1 MPSVPPASDPN
12 APAAPSYPVSPRY
25 ETASTVHGVN
35 VADPYRWLEPQD
47 DPAVQQWVM
56 AQHVYSRKA
65 LDALPTRAALRE
77 RYKDILYLDAISRP
91 EQRGGR
97 YFYTRRL
104 KTKEKSILYVRPK
117 GGEERVLIDPNTLS
131 ADGST
136 SLGSWYPSYDGKRVA
151 YTLRENNADEATLYV
166 RDVDSGKDL
175 PDVIAGAKYA
185 RPSWTP
191 DNAGFYYE
199 WLPVDPAVTI
209 ADRPGYTEIRYHR
222 LGSDPHG
229 DARIFPALYDP
240 KTFLYSGVSE
250 DGRWLFV
257 GLQYGWN
264 RNDLY
269 VRDTRV
275 SVPPLAQLPRADLLK
290 LDTPERLARY
300 AGQLGFRPFAAGID
314 ATFGVNWWD
323 GAFYVKTNYQA
334 PNSRVLKV
342 DPDRLSLAHW
352 REIVPESDAKLDD
365 ASIIGGKLALSY
377 LRNAASEIEL
387 RDLEGKPLRKVAL
400 PGIGSSSG
408 ISGNP
413 ELDEAY
419 FSFTSF
425 AVPGEIYQTS
435 IKTGQTSLWAKI
447 DLPIDTS
454 QNQVEQV
461 RYTSKD
467 GTSVSMFILHKK
479 GVVLDGS
486 NPTLLTGYGGFN
498 VDMTPDFSTLAAVWL
513 ERGGVYAVPN
523 LRGGGE
529 YGEAWHRAGMG
540 ANKQNVFDDFIAAAE
555 ALIRLGYTRP
565 EKLAISGGSNGGLLV
580 GAVMTQRPELFRAVV
595 CSVPLL
601 DMVRYHQFGSGKTW
615 IEEYGS
621 ADDPAQFRTLYAYSP
636 YHHVKKGA
644 PYPALLMMAADHDDR
659 VDPMHAR
666 KFAAAIQWASS
677 RPDHPVLFRLEE
689 QAGHGGA
696 DLVKKRVESLADITA
711 FLLDQLGAK

>member
-1 MPSVPPASDPN
+1 
-12 APAAPSYPVSPRY
+12 
-25 ETASTVHGVN
+25 
-35 VADPYRWLEPQD
+35 
-47 DPAVQQWVM
+47 
-56 AQHVYSRKA
+56 
-65 LDALPTRAALRE
+65 
-77 RYKDILYLDAISRP
+77 
-91 EQRGGR
+91 
-97 YFYTRRL
+97 
-104 KTKEKSILYVRPK
+104 
-117 GGEERVLIDPNTLS
+117 
-131 ADGST
+131 
-136 SLGSWYPSYDGKRVA
+136 
-151 YTLRENNADEATLYV
+151 
-166 RDVDSGKDL
+166 
-175 PDVIAGAKYA
+175 
-185 RPSWTP
+185 
-191 DNAGFYYE
+191 
-199 WLPVDPAVTI
+199 
-209 ADRPGYTEIRYHR
+209 
-222 LGSDPHG
+222 
-229 DARIFPALYDP
+229 
-240 KTFLYSGVSE
+240 
-250 DGRWLFV
+250 
-257 GLQYGWN
+257 
-264 RNDLY
+264 
-269 VRDTRV
+269 
-275 SVPPLAQLPRADLLK
+275 
-290 LDTPERLARY
+290 
-300 AGQLGFRPFAAGID
+300 QLGFRPFATGLD

-342 DPDRLSLAHW
+342 DPNRLSLADW

-365 ASIIGGKLALSY
+365 ASIIGGKLTLSY
-377 LRNAASEIEL
+377 LRNAASEIEV

-461 RYTSKD
+461 RYSSKD

-513 ERGGVYAVPN
+513 EHGGVYAVPN

-540 ANKQNVFDDFIAAAE
+540 ANKQNVFDDFIGAAE

-621 ADDPAQFRTLYAYSP
+621 ADDPAQFKTLYAYSP
-636 YHHVKKGA
+636 YHHVNKGT

-711 FLLDQLGAK
+711 FLIDQLGAR